1 MARFFAPLLRSRR
14 CARRL
19 RQHPSRS
26 RLRALHDSVFPRYS
40 SPAHRRWIH
49 GWFFQ
54 FARAHLFFSF
64 AFHTTRQSVCS
75 SSGTWSAPVLKLSTR
90 SSATPASWPSVQD
103 LSMDSPQWAGLPL
116 PATIDHSGCRHTRS
130 IAVGRVAPPP
140 PVSSLPAPCRP
151 QTSAFPPPS
160 RPTFRPMLPPPSP
173 TTGTPRSNH
182 KRPVLQPSP
191 SRPTPITVG

>member
-54 FARAHLFFSF
+54 FARGHLFFSF

-116 PATIDHSGCRHTRS
+116 PATIDHSGYRHTRS

-140 PVSSLPAPCRP
+140 PVASLRAPWLP
-151 QTSAFPPPS
+151 QTSPGPKFVPS
-160 RPTFRPMLPPPSP
+160 
-173 TTGTPRSNH
+173 TG
-182 KRPVLQPSP
+182 RPVLPAALPTRESSP
-191 SRPTPITVG
+191 